1 MRIMKKHFALL
12 LVLAYAPAFAGDSG
26 ETALRDK
33 LAGHWKTSKEYT
45 LAIAEQMPAES
56 YSFKPNADQMTF
68 GEQMAHIAGSN
79 MYFISLIKGEK
90 PPANS
95 KNFEKAAVLKM
106 LNESFDTFA
115 KGMSSLTAE
124 QLQKT
129 HKTPDG
135 AMSGLEVIQFAM
147 DHTTHH
153 RGQCIVY
160 LRVKGIKPADYR
172 F

>member
-1 MRIMKKHFALL
+1 MKKYFALL
-12 LVLAYAPAFAGDSG
+12 MILACVPAFAVDSS
-26 ETALRDK
+26 ETSLRDK

-56 YSFKPNADQMTF
+56 YSFKPNADEMTF
-68 GEQMAHIAGSN
+68 GEQMGHIAGAN
-79 MYFISLIKGEK
+79 MYFMAIIKGEK
-90 PPANS
+90 PGEES
-95 KNFEKAAVLKM
+95 KDFAKAAVIKR
-106 LNESFDTFA
+106 LNESFDAFA
-115 KGMSSLTAE
+115 AGMSSLTAE
-124 QLQKT
+124 QLKKSY
-129 HKTPDG
+129 KTPDG
-135 AMSGLEVIQFAM
+135 TMSGLEAIQFAM

>member
-1 MRIMKKHFALL
+1 MKKYFALL
-12 LVLAYAPAFAGDSG
+12 LVLACAPAFAVDSA
-26 ETALRDK
+26 ETSLRDK

-56 YSFKPNADQMTF
+56 YSFKPNADEMTF
-68 GEQMAHIAGSN
+68 GEQMAHIAGAN
-79 MYFISLIKGEK
+79 LYFMAIITDAK
-90 PPANS
+90 PPADP
-95 KNFEKAAVLKM
+95 KEFGKTAVIQM
-106 LNESFDTFA
+106 LNESFDAFA
-115 KGMSSLTAE
+115 KSMNSLTAE
-124 QLQKT
+124 QLKKT
-129 HKTPDG
+129 YKTPDG
-135 AMSGLEVIQFAM
+135 AMSGLEAIQFSM

>member
-1 MRIMKKHFALL
+1 MKRYFALL
-12 LVLAYAPAFAGDSG
+12 LVLACAPVFAADSG

-45 LAIAEQMPAES
+45 LAIAGQMPDES

-68 GEQMAHIAGSN
+68 GEQMAHIAGAN
-79 MYFISLIKGEK
+79 KYFMSIITGEK
-90 PPANS
+90 PPADP
-95 KNFEKAAVLKM
+95 KDFGKAAVIQM
-106 LNESFDTFA
+106 LNESFDAFA
-115 KGMSSLTAE
+115 KGMRSLTAD
-124 QLQKT
+124 QLKKT
-129 HKTPDG
+129 YKTPDG
-135 AMSGLEVIQFAM
+135 EMSGLEVLQFCM

>member
-1 MRIMKKHFALL
+1 MKKYFALL
-12 LVLAYAPAFAGDSG
+12 LVLACAPAFAADSG
-26 ETALRDK
+26 ETGLRDR

-45 LAIAEQMPAES
+45 LAIADQMPAVS
-56 YSFKPNADQMTF
+56 YDFKPNADQMTF
-68 GEQMAHIAGSN
+68 GQQMAHIAGAN
-79 MYFISLIKGEK
+79 LYFMSIITGAKL
-90 PPANS
+90 PAEP
-95 KNFEKAAVLKM
+95 KEFGKVAVSQM
-106 LNESFDTFA
+106 LNESFDAFA

-124 QLQKT
+124 QLKKT
-129 HKTPDG
+129 YKTPDG
-135 AMSGLEVIQFAM
+135 DMSGLEVLQFCM